1 MNLHIALKLAGL
13 LLMLLGVAHT
23 LFGRYFRWDTELA
36 SLSLL
41 TRQIFEV
48 HCFFIALT
56 VGLTGACTLFYT
68 DALVYSGA
76 LSRVVLTGFV
86 LFWLIRLVFQL
97 FIYDSEIWRGR
108 PLYTFMHGL
117 FSLLWVYLVITY
129 GCALWQAC
137 SNSPSV

>member
-1 MNLHIALKLAGL
+1 MTVHIALKLAGL

-36 SLSLL
+36 SLSLF
-41 TRQIFEV
+41 TRQVFQV

-56 VGLTGACTLFYT
+56 VGLMGGCTLFYT
-68 DALVYSGA
+68 DALIHSGT
-76 LSRVVLTGFV
+76 LSQIVLAGFA
-86 LFWLIRLVFQL
+86 LFWFVRLVFQL
-97 FIYDSEIWRGR
+97 FVYDPEIWRGR

-117 FSLLWVYLVITY
+117 FSLLWVYLVVTY

-137 SNSPSV
+137 RNSQPV